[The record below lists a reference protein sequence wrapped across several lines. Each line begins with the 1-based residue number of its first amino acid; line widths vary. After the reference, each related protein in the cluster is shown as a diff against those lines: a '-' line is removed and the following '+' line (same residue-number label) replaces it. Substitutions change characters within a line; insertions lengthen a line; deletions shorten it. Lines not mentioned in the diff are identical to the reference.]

1 MPLLPIWPSYT
12 WPITIPHCDVP
23 SQGKS
28 CMRVLLS
35 SPIFV
40 IAIEQILGFF
50 LEFIECVPR
59 SSAST
64 PRCFRYGCNVKEA
77 PFCYVLQ
84 LVLDKAL
91 LNFLNL
97 SDAYLAHLPRPSAA
111 ADLVQELA
119 FDAPSPP
126 CTTFSRPPPT
136 FFFVLGVEQGLAEF
150 VEFVEC
156 VHRSSVSTS
165 RSRYF
170 THGSR
175 RVCDEPSLPC
185 QVAPI
190 LLSCTAT
197 NITTIATGSGQHQPA
212 RGRDNDGHA

>member
-1 MPLLPIWPSYT
+1 MRTSLFCLDPPLLQIWMQ
-12 WPITIPHCDVP
+12 C
-23 SQGKS
+23 QGGAF
-28 CMRVLLS
+28 LLC
-35 SPIFV
+35 V
-40 IAIEQILGFF
+40 AIGFGQG
-50 LEFIECVPR
+50 L
-59 SSAST
+59 
-64 PRCFRYGCNVKEA
+64 
-77 PFCYVLQ
+77 
-84 LVLDKAL
+84 L

-170 THGSR
+170 RHDSR